1 MAQEEEWHDDMR
13 EGIMRMLRS
22 GEYNWPPTYADYLS
36 NEDDNLIDDLCPWLI
51 EEFEASMA
59 EQRMRSMEDEEY
71 MQLLAGLDLGTQHA
85 GPQLLNYEDEWLQQ
99 LY

>member
-1 MAQEEEWHDDMR
+1 MAQEEAWHDDMR

-51 EEFEASMA
+51 EDYEASMA
-59 EQRMRSMEDEEY
+59 ESRMDDEEY
-71 MQLLAGLDLGTQHA
+71 MQLLAGLGLGA